1 MAFAGGHDLNGNN
14 YGDIFR
20 AMDGSSPTETA
31 AIPPSELKTLRAA
44 PVAAVRVDRGLGRQ
58 VLELTVL
65 SLAGPVLAAAAVAA
79 LASDQGTLYEGA
91 LLTFLAFLLGGVVFR
106 RETQHTA
113 LLPLT
118 GVLFSLAPA
127 AFGAASLVILMTFT
141 GVPAIGAWTLLLAA
155 FTVGVP
161 AVAGRRLLRRE
172 RRIRT
177 AVLGVPGS
185 AAMLARELQ
194 LAGVGKYVL
203 LGVITPEAVDSEAE
217 EGLPVL
223 GGLGQLGELVEGHR
237 IDLLLMT
244 GSVSRLAVFDEMA
257 NSCLHLSVRLWEV
270 TGFYETVFGHVPVA
284 EINASWF
291 QYIMHPRFHAPG
303 GMSKRFF
310 DLLVASLVSP
320 LCFALMA
327 ALALLIKRD
336 GGPGFFRQTRIGEQG
351 RPFTVY
357 KLRTMR
363 MGAPDM
369 AQWTT
374 ADDPR
379 VTRIGR
385 VLRRTHLDELPQI
398 INVLRGEMSL
408 VGPRPEQPEFVDR
421 LEQTVPYYSRR
432 HLIRPGIT
440 GWAQVRCGY
449 AGSDLGSAWKLCH
462 DLYYLKH
469 RSAALDLAIIAE
481 TVRTLVADRQ
491 YGIEP
496 AGVSF
501 IMRADAPEALTPPV
515 TAAA

>member
-1 MAFAGGHDLNGNN
+1 M
-14 YGDIFR
+14 
-20 AMDGSSPTETA
+20 
-31 AIPPSELKTLRAA
+31 TLPAA
-44 PVAAVRVDRGLGRQ
+44 PAPARGTDRANGGRELLGL
-58 VLELTVL
+58 TAL
-65 SLAGPVLAAAAVAA
+65 SLTGPVLAALAVAA
-79 LASDQGTLYEGA
+79 LASNGGVGGGVYEGA
-91 LLTFLAFLLGGVVFR
+91 LLTFLAFLLGGIVFR

-127 AFGAASLVILMTFT
+127 AFGVAALILLMSFT
-141 GVPAIGAWTLLLAA
+141 GVPGIGPWPLLLA
-155 FTVGVP
+155 TVLVAVP
-161 AVAGRRLLRRE
+161 AVTGRRALRRE
-172 RRIRT
+172 PRIRT
-177 AVLGVPGS
+177 AVVGVPGS

-194 LAGVGKYVL
+194 LAGIGKYVL
-203 LGVITPEAVDSEAE
+203 LGVITPEPSDQEAE

-223 GGLGQLGELVEGHR
+223 GTLGQLGQLVEDQR

-257 NSCLHLSVRLWEV
+257 NSCLHLAVRLWEV

-303 GMSKRFF
+303 GVSKRVF
-310 DLLVASLVSP
+310 DLVVASLVAP
-320 LCFALMA
+320 VCFALMA
-327 ALALLIKRD
+327 VLALLVKRD
-336 GGPGFFRQTRIGEQG
+336 GGPGFFKQTRIGEQG
-351 RPFTVY
+351 RPFTVF
-357 KLRTMR
+357 KLRTMGT
-363 MGAPDM
+363 GAPEV
-369 AQWTT
+369 AQWS
-374 ADDPR
+374 AEDDPR
-379 VTRIGR
+379 VTGIGR
-385 VLRRTHLDELPQI
+385 FLRRTHLDELPQI

-408 VGPRPEQPEFVDR
+408 VGPRPEQPDFVDR
-421 LEQTVPYYSRR
+421 LERTVPYYSRR

-469 RSAALDLAIIAE
+469 RSPGLDLAIIAE
-481 TVRTLVADRQ
+481 TLRTLVADRQ

-501 IMRADAPEALTPPV
+501 IMRADAPDALAPPV
-515 TAAA
+515 TATV

>member
-1 MAFAGGHDLNGNN
+1 VPGL
-14 YGDIFR
+14 
-20 AMDGSSPTETA
+20 
-31 AIPPSELKTLRAA
+31 LRLA
-44 PVAAVRVDRGLGRQ
+44 
-58 VLELTVL
+58 TL
-65 SLAGPVLAAAAVAA
+65 SLTGPALAAVAVGA
-79 LASDQGTLYEGA
+79 LASDSGTRYESA
-91 LLTFLAFLLGGVVFR
+91 VLTFLAFLLGEIVFR

-118 GVLFSLAPA
+118 GVLWSLAPA
-127 AFGAASLVILMTFT
+127 VFGVVALLSLMAFTDL
-141 GVPAIGAWTLLLAA
+141 PAVGAWLIPLVAA
-155 FTVGVP
+155 LVAIPG
-161 AVAGRRLLRRE
+161 VAGRRALHSE
-172 RRIRT
+172 RPMRT

-194 LAGVGKYVL
+194 LAGITTYAV
-203 LGVITPEAVDSEAE
+203 LGVITPEPTDQEAE
-217 EGLPVL
+217 DGLPVL
-223 GGLGQLGELVEGHR
+223 GTLDRLGELVESRG

-257 NSCLHLSVRLWEV
+257 NSCLHLAVRLWEV

-303 GMSKRFF
+303 GSAKRTF
-310 DLLVASLVSP
+310 DVAVACLVAP
-320 LCFALMA
+320 ACFLITGL
-327 ALALLIKRD
+327 LALLIKRD
-336 GGPGFFRQTRIGEQG
+336 GGPGFFRQTRIGEGG

-363 MGAPDM
+363 PGASEV
-369 AQWTT
+369 AQW
-374 ADDPR
+374 ASEEDPR
-379 VTRIGR
+379 VTRLGR
-385 VLRRTHLDELPQI
+385 VLRRTHLDELPQL
-398 INVLRGEMSL
+398 INVLRGEMTL

-469 RSAALDLAIIAE
+469 RSFALDVAIIAE
-481 TVRTLVADRQ
+481 TMRTLVADRQ

-501 IMRADAPEALTPPV
+501 IVHADAPDALAPPV
-515 TAAA
+515 TATA